1 MTSRSLVSPPSSRTA
16 LAFLAL
22 ACCAQTAALAQNNIT
37 TTNTTGALPEVR
49 VTDTGDTSTEASGQY
64 TARTLSIGKTGQ
76 SVLETPQ
83 SVSVITRQ
91 QLDDRNLTKLED
103 AVKLTTG
110 VTVTR
115 LDGAGNYN
123 TIQSRGFDIGAI
135 LLDGVPISQGANYA
149 TALDAAIYDRFE
161 VLRGPAGLLQGG
173 GEPGGAINLV
183 RKRALKDLQIGA
195 NIQAGSYGMKRA
207 DIDVTGALNA
217 SGSLRGRAVA
227 VTDHR
232 DSYIDTLFN
241 NKDLGYGT
249 LELDITRDT
258 TLSVGYTRQRVRAAV
273 DQGLP
278 SYANGQ
284 LLDVPVS
291 TMVGLR
297 ANRQNL
303 DTTDAFAELEHRLD
317 NGGLIKVTAR
327 DVTRESF
334 YRSGRANSAVSASG
348 AVAMQTV
355 DFQNEAKDRS
365 VDAYITSPFAFAGR
379 THRVLFGASHREG
392 ETYDNNYVYG
402 PTLAFNV
409 FQPNYDLI
417 YPTLT
422 LPGYTAITTKTEDGL
437 YGQLQYGLTDQL
449 KLLAGGRLA
458 WAKVETR
465 STSTGLV
472 TSTSDPG
479 RKFIPS
485 VAALYD
491 IQPGLTAYASYSE
504 TMVVQTALDAA
515 GQLLKPRTGEQ
526 IEFGLKGEYLNKRL
540 QTHMAVFRIEDRNRA
555 ITDPNNTTASIAGGE
570 VRSQGLELEVSGQ
583 VAPGW
588 DVLAG
593 YAYTDTEYVKA
604 PVSQQG
610 QVFSPITPRHSVNL
624 FTRYA
629 FRNDAL
635 KGLSV
640 GGGVAYKSEFYAQS
654 GTLRLVSGDYAIF
667 NAQAGYQI
675 NDNVSLNLTID
686 NLFDKKYYEKVSGVA
701 RQNFYGA
708 PRTLALAMRMRY

>member
-1 MTSRSLVSPPSSRTA
+1 L
-16 LAFLAL
+16 
-22 ACCAQTAALAQNNIT
+22 AQTANTAS
-37 TTNTTGALPEVR
+37 TTNALPEVR
-49 VTDTGDTSTEASGQY
+49 VTDTGDSSTEATGQY
-64 TARTLSIGKTGQ
+64 TARTLSIGKMGE
-76 SVLETPQ
+76 SVRETPQ

-173 GEPGGAINLV
+173 GEPGGSINLV

-195 NIQAGSYGMKRA
+195 NLQAGSYGMKRA
-207 DIDVTGALNA
+207 DIDVTGSLNA
-217 SGSLRGRAVA
+217 AGTLRGRAIA

-249 LELDITRDT
+249 LELDITSST
-258 TLSVGYTRQRVRAAV
+258 TLSVGYTHQRVRAAV

-291 TMVGLR
+291 TAVALR
-297 ANRQNL
+297 ANRQDL

-317 NGGLIKVTAR
+317 NGGLVKVTAR

-334 YRSGRANSAVSASG
+334 YRSGRANSAASATG

-355 DFQNEAKDRS
+355 DYQQEAKDRNY
-365 VDAYITSPFAFAGR
+365 DAYITSPFAFAGR

-392 ETYDNNYVYG
+392 ETYDGNYAYG
-402 PTLAFNV
+402 PNLAFNV
-409 FQPNYDLI
+409 FQPNYDLA
-417 YPTLT
+417 YPTIM
-422 LPGYTAITTKTEDGL
+422 LPGYTGITKKTEDGL
-437 YGQLQYGLTDQL
+437 YGQVQFGLTDQL

-458 WAKVETR
+458 WAKVAVR
-465 STSTGLV
+465 NTSDGKV

-479 RKFIPS
+479 RQFIPT

-504 TMVVQTALDAA
+504 TMVVQTNLDAA

-540 QTHMAVFRIEDRNRA
+540 QTHMALFRIEDRNRA
-555 ITDPNNTTASIAGGE
+555 VTDPVVSTASIAGGE
-570 VRSQGLELEVSGQ
+570 VRSQGMELEVSGQ

-604 PVSQQG
+604 PVAQQG

-629 FRNDAL
+629 FRNDTL

-640 GGGVAYKSEFYAQS
+640 GGGLAYKSEFYAQS
-654 GTLRLVSGDYAIF
+654 GTLRLVSGDYAVF

-686 NLFDKKYYEKVSGVA
+686 NLFDKKYYEKVSGVG